1 MYVWCFILCI
11 HCLRTIITLL
21 HMYTGKNLELI
32 LDEEGVFRIHFYFS
46 FNFSNLN
53 KISWSDTLPQEQSR
67 IRTADFNQTAIL
79 TSLVIA
85 FDGFFNL
92 VNHTSGGK
100 FLIIAQPFNKS
111 WWSWL
116 LNNLRFDR
124 FMFIWILRCNNNLIL
139 WHVWKN
145 QHLSLQIPS
154 MGILHQGAHFIFFQ
168 INDNYF
174 NKGTIKACV

>member
-1 MYVWCFILCI
+1 
-11 HCLRTIITLL
+11 
-21 HMYTGKNLELI
+21 MYTGKDLELI
-32 LDEEGVFRIHFYFS
+32 LDEERESLEFIFIFPSILAIWIKSVDLIRYRKS
-46 FNFSNLN
+46 SRL
-53 KISWSDTLPQEQSR
+53 SEQL
-67 IRTADFNQTAIL
+67 ILIMQTAIL
-79 TSLVIA
+79 TSLVIS
-85 FDGFFNL
+85 FDGFFYL

-145 QHLSLQIPS
+145 QHLLLQIPS
-154 MGILHQGAHFIFFQ
+154 MEILHQGAHFIFFQ
-168 INDNYF
+168 INDKYF
-174 NKGTIKACV
+174 IKGTIKACV

>member
-1 MYVWCFILCI
+1 
-11 HCLRTIITLL
+11 
-21 HMYTGKNLELI
+21 MYTGKDLELI
-32 LDEEGVFRIHFYFS
+32 LDEERESLEFIFIFPSILAIWIKSVDLIRYRKS
-46 FNFSNLN
+46 SRL
-53 KISWSDTLPQEQSR
+53 SEQL
-67 IRTADFNQTAIL
+67 ILIMQTAIL

-85 FDGFFNL
+85 FDGFFYL

-100 FLIIAQPFNKS
+100 FLIIAQPFKKS

-154 MGILHQGAHFIFFQ
+154 MEILHQGAHFIFFQ
-168 INDNYF
+168 INDKYF
-174 NKGTIKACV
+174 IKGTIKACV

>member
-1 MYVWCFILCI
+1 MILNEERESLEFIFIFPSILAI
-11 HCLRTIITLL
+11 WIKSVDLIRYRKSSRLS
-21 HMYTGKNLELI
+21 EQLI
-32 LDEEGVFRIHFYFS
+32 LI
-46 FNFSNLN
+46 
-53 KISWSDTLPQEQSR
+53 I
-67 IRTADFNQTAIL
+67 QTAIL

-85 FDGFFNL
+85 FDGFFYL

-145 QHLSLQIPS
+145 QHLSLQISS
-154 MGILHQGAHFIFFQ
+154 MKILHQGAHFIFFQ